1 MKGLDDDAPRMFKPQ
16 SLKEERHSAD
26 VLEISNLDLLMF
38 LASRAKSIAIAST
51 AIPWPRPPWPSTAGL
66 SCVSPSARARL
77 RLILLVLESHFYAR
91 PLPPFR
97 RFSALLL

>member
-1 MKGLDDDAPRMFKPQ
+1 MLRLYRLCVVGTIFQRRGMIITTVRRICLSGMKGLDDDAPRMFKPQ

-51 AIPWPRPPWPSTAGL
+51 TD
-66 SCVSPSARARL
+66 
-77 RLILLVLESHFYAR
+77 
-91 PLPPFR
+91 
-97 RFSALLL
+97 

>member
-1 MKGLDDDAPRMFKPQ
+1 MIITTVRRICLSSMKGLDDDAPRMFKPQ

-51 AIPWPRPPWPSTAGL
+51 TD
-66 SCVSPSARARL
+66 
-77 RLILLVLESHFYAR
+77 
-91 PLPPFR
+91 
-97 RFSALLL
+97 